1 MDRFQRTLAS
11 AALVLTAC
19 AASFLAAR
27 GARKPFSPDAPEF
40 RRLGPADAP
49 VHIVEFS
56 DFQCPACRVAEPPLR
71 NILEAYE
78 GKVRLTFKHFPLERP
93 HPWARAAAIA
103 SDCAGRQGRFWEF
116 HHRLYDFQHEW
127 PGDAVDARFAAYAKD
142 LKLDLAAFEACR
154 KDPAVDA
161 AVTADVKDGDD
172 AFVGA
177 TPTFFVNGKR
187 FVGGQMLAERGVRH
201 LEKELK
207 K

>member
-1 MDRFQRTLAS
+1 VLA
-11 AALVLTAC
+11 AC
-19 AASFLAAR
+19 AASYIVAR
-27 GARKPFSPDAPEF
+27 GAVKPFSPDAPDF
-40 RRLGPADAP
+40 RRLGPSDAK

-56 DFQCPACRVAEPPLR
+56 DFQCPACRMAEPPLR
-71 NILEAYE
+71 NILAAYE

-93 HPWARAAAIA
+93 HPWARPAAVAA
-103 SDCAGRQGRFWEF
+103 DCAGRQGRFWEY
-116 HHRLYDFQHEW
+116 HHRLYDAQHEW
-127 PGDAVDARFAAYAKD
+127 PGDAAETHFTRYAKD
-142 LKLDLAAFEACR
+142 LKLDLSAWQACR
-154 KDPAVDA
+154 QDPASDA
-161 AVTADVKDGDD
+161 AVAADIKDGDN